1 MKQAVTYDL
10 HYTPGMR
17 IKLSK
22 GNRKIG
28 KIYNFNLLPGNKP
41 ISTKDK
47 GPLTNVVGTCTGC
60 CDGCE
65 RYCYAVRSAQCHHN
79 VNIPAWGNNTLIVR
93 NDLSGAFAQIKE
105 ELTKHDVKLLRYHSS
120 GEIESYSYLEHMVSL
135 ANDLPNVHFYFYTK
149 RFSFIE
155 KYLKENGKFPEN
167 LVVNIS
173 EWNGNTAGY
182 DLHCLNRFVY
192 DDHTD
197 PALEKVP
204 HCPAI
209 AKDGSETGVTC
220 DKCGICWR
228 KNNGHVV
235 AVYDHSGKKIKKG
248 GN

>member
-1 MKQAVTYDL
+1 MAKVLYDL
-10 HYTPGMR
+10 RYTKGMR

-28 KIYNFNLLPGNKP
+28 KIYNFNLLPGDDP

-47 GPLTNVVGTCTGC
+47 VALTNVRGTCGGCSSGCEGC
-60 CDGCE
+60 C
-65 RYCYAVRSAQCHHN
+65 YAIRSAQCHHN

-93 NDLSGAFAQIKE
+93 NDLNGAFAQIKE
-105 ELTKHDVKLLRYHSS
+105 DLVKHKVSLLRYHSS
-120 GEIESYSYLEHMVSL
+120 GEIETYEYLQKMAKL
-135 ANDLPNVHFYFYTK
+135 ATELPNVKFYFYTK
-149 RFSFIE
+149 RFAFVE
-155 KYLKENGKFPEN
+155 RYLKENGAFPEN
-167 LVVNIS
+167 LVPNIS
-173 EWNGNTAGY
+173 EWHGNTAGY
-182 DLHCLNRFVY
+182 DLHGLNKFVY

-197 PALEKVP
+197 PEVAKLP

-228 KNNGHVV
+228 KTNGHTV

-248 GN
+248 GE

>member
-1 MKQAVTYDL
+1 MLYRLT
-10 HYTPGMR
+10 YTPGMR
-17 IKLSK
+17 IKLSN

-28 KIYNFNLLPGNKP
+28 KIYNFNLLPGDKP

-47 GPLTNVVGTCTGC
+47 GDLTNVVGTCVGC

-65 RYCYAVRSAQCHHN
+65 HYCYAIRSAQCHHN
-79 VNIPAWGNNTLIVR
+79 ANIPAWGNNTLIVR
-93 NDLSGAFAQIKE
+93 NDLDSAFRQIKE
-105 ELTKHDVKLLRYHSS
+105 ELTKHNVKLLRYHSS

-155 KYLKENGKFPEN
+155 KYLKENGQFPEN

-182 DLHCLNRFVY
+182 NLRGLNRFVY
-192 DDHTD
+192 DDHTN

-248 GN
+248 GK